1 MFQVGGH
8 ECRKVV
14 CIHLHKSG
22 QEKGEAAAA
31 LTGAPAA
38 TEAASAD
45 DHLKVVLTK
54 LCISSSCCAAQ
65 LSYDLLK
72 LNMLITRQ
80 SKTVVPLDAS
90 SPQVIHLLFSCNLP

>member
-45 DHLKVVLTK
+45 DHLKV
-54 LCISSSCCAAQ
+54 
-65 LSYDLLK
+65 
-72 LNMLITRQ
+72 ML
-80 SKTVVPLDAS
+80 
-90 SPQVIHLLFSCNLP
+90 